1 MQSNFSIILGF
12 IELINIYLSIK
23 NLRAMEYN
31 SFKRACKTL
40 VYAKRKNISNG
51 VWFENYGS
59 NNKRIILRGSYGA
72 LAIRCDSS

>member
-1 MQSNFSIILGF
+1 MQNNFSIILGF

-23 NLRAMEYN
+23 NLRDMGCN

-40 VYAKRKNISNG
+40 IYAKRKNIRDG
-51 VWFENYGS
+51 EWFENYES
-59 NNKRIILRGSYGA
+59 NSERIILEGSYGA

>member
-23 NLRAMEYN
+23 NLRAMECN

-40 VYAKRKNISNG
+40 VYVKRKNISNG
-51 VWFENYGS
+51 VWFENYRS

>member
-23 NLRAMEYN
+23 NLRAMECN

-40 VYAKRKNISNG
+40 AYAKRKILVMENG
-51 VWFENYGS
+51 LKTMEL
-59 NNKRIILRGSYGA
+59 IIRELF
-72 LAIRCDSS
+72 